1 MSNSV
6 FVRLWEKMRKHRD
19 IELVTTEKRRNCV
32 VSEPNYLATK
42 LLTKNLSVIEM
53 RKTQTYL
60 HKYTCLFTFLYLPI

>member
-19 IELVTTEKRRNCV
+19 IDLVTTEKRRNCV

-42 LLTKNLSVIEM
+42 LLT
-53 RKTQTYL
+53 
-60 HKYTCLFTFLYLPI
+60 